1 MVLFSSTIMII
12 ALIIRF
18 ESNDRDIYLYFDKQ
32 EAYIHVQCRIV
43 TELIYSDTSTFCLQL
58 QPGLLHP
65 DLPDP
70 PGGDGAVL
78 PADGE
83 EAVGGE
89 HYWGRH
95 PQHGEE

>member
-1 MVLFSSTIMII
+1 M
-12 ALIIRF
+12 
-18 ESNDRDIYLYFDKQ
+18 
-32 EAYIHVQCRIV
+32 
-43 TELIYSDTSTFCLQL
+43 LQL
-58 QPGLLHP
+58 QPDLLHP

-89 HYWGRH
+89 DYRGGHSFLSQEQEDQAEGI
-95 PQHGEE
+95 